1 MGVSGCG
8 VLLMEERRERE
19 KERERKGAKER
30 EKERESARVVYSEWA
45 PGCGLMANWHL
56 SAAELWITLGS

>member
-30 EKERESARVVYSEWA
+30 EKERERVRAWCAVSGRQGEV
-45 PGCGLMANWHL
+45 
-56 SAAELWITLGS
+56 